1 MEETAVARRDRSQV
15 RDRSLTGEEA
25 VAVTDGRAATVEQVR
40 TQLAKYLN
48 PEYVHLCHVD
58 LALGMLYVP
67 LRLRLANSSFIESA
81 ARMSGLRVRYCEPE
95 ELRELRGAS
104 APAEARVSVAASGR
118 DTQEWAR
125 QLLLAAA
132 SYGASDIHLHRTTQ
146 DEPATIEFAVDDR
159 VYIVD
164 DSVTPAE
171 MDALMGANL
180 QGLAV
185 AGGTS
190 IKDAEFQ
197 HAVIGPEKLPPGCG
211 IEGVRLARGGC
222 YPKSR
227 GGKFMTLR
235 LMYAEGLGSR
245 KAVDHLGIRLRVP
258 PKPAGGAG
266 LARLGYFPDQ
276 IALIDQA
283 LEVDTGIIVVGGPTG
298 SGKST
303 MLWETLVRLQKR
315 WPYRRIVTAEN
326 PPERKLPG
334 AVPQLEIGGDEVEVE
349 AQTAAFGEAMR
360 MMLRMAP
367 HVILVG
373 EVREGPIGRLAV
385 EMATAGHLIM
395 TTIHANNAAVIVPR
409 LEMTRGFE
417 LPRGAYCTPDVLRL
431 FVAQRLVPRVCSACS
446 LPWEKA
452 LDRAGVREMVETLK
466 SYGGD
471 IGAVRFEG
479 PGCAHCDHK
488 GTSGKIAVSE
498 VVPMTDEISDPLRRG
513 GDDDG
518 ALKALMSEA
527 ANGFMGHRAIA
538 QALCGVAD
546 PLAMQ
551 IRVGRVAPCR
561 SATEKGWVDRA
572 VEALRFA
579 ARA

>member
-1 MEETAVARRDRSQV
+1 MAEIPA
-15 RDRSLTGEEA
+15 EEA
-25 VAVTDGRAATVEQVR
+25 GALTVEQVR
-40 TQLAKYLN
+40 AQLAKYLN
-48 PEYVHLCHVD
+48 AEYVHLCHVD
-58 LALGMLYVP
+58 IAAGMLYVP
-67 LRLRLANSSFIESA
+67 LRLRLANSSFIESG
-81 ARMSGLRVRYCEPE
+81 ARTSGLRVRYCEPE
-95 ELRELRGAS
+95 ELRELRGTAAS
-104 APAEARVSVAASGR
+104 AETHVSVAATGR

-132 SYGASDIHLHRTTQ
+132 SYGASDIHLHRTTP
-146 DEPATIEFAVDDR
+146 DVPATIEFAVDDR

-227 GGKFMTLR
+227 GGKFMSLR
-235 LMYAEGLGSR
+235 LNYAEGIGSR
-245 KAVDHLGIRLRVP
+245 KAVDHLGMRLRVP
-258 PKPAGGAG
+258 PKPTGGIG
-266 LARLGYFPDQ
+266 LAKLGYFPDQ
-276 IALIDQA
+276 IALIDAA

-326 PPERKLPG
+326 PPERKFPG
-334 AVPQLEIGGDEVEVE
+334 AVPQLEIGGDEIEVE

-373 EVREGPIGRLAV
+373 EVREGPIGRLAI
-385 EMATAGHLIM
+385 EMSTAGHLIM
-395 TTIHANNAAVIVPR
+395 TTIHANNARVIVPR
-409 LEMTRGFE
+409 LEMTPGFA

-431 FVAQRLVPRVCSACS
+431 FVAQRLVPRVCPACS

-452 LDRAGVREMVETLK
+452 LNRPGVREMVETLK

-498 VVPMTDEISDPLRRG
+498 VVPMTDEISDHLRRG
-513 GDDDG
+513 GDDDA
-518 ALKALMSEA
+518 ALKALMGEA
-527 ANGFMGHRAIA
+527 ANGFMGHRAMA
-538 QALCGVAD
+538 YALRGITD

-551 IRVGRVAPCR
+551 IRVGRAIPCR
-561 SATEKGWVDRA
+561 NATEKGWVDRA
-572 VEALRFA
+572 LEALDHLKA
-579 ARA
+579 V

>member
-1 MEETAVARRDRSQV
+1 MAEVPVTQRERPAVPDRARP
-15 RDRSLTGEEA
+15 GEE
-25 VAVTDGRAATVEQVR
+25 GGSLTVEQVR
-40 TQLAKYLN
+40 SQLAKYLN
-48 PEYVHLCHVD
+48 REYVQLCHVD
-58 LALGMLYVP
+58 LAGGMLYVP

-104 APAEARVSVAASGR
+104 GPSETHVGVTSGGR

-146 DEPATIEFAVDDR
+146 DVPATIEFAVDDR
-159 VYIVD
+159 IYIVD

-245 KAVDHLGIRLRVP
+245 KAVDHLGMRLRVP
-258 PKPAGGAG
+258 PRPAGGIG
-266 LARLGYFPDQ
+266 LGKLGYFPDQ
-276 IALIDQA
+276 IALIDEA

-315 WPYRRIVTAEN
+315 WPYRRIVTTEN

-334 AVPQLEIGGDEVEVE
+334 AVPQLEIGGDEIEVE

-373 EVREGPIGRLAV
+373 EVREGPIGRLAI
-385 EMATAGHLIM
+385 EMSTAGHLIM

-431 FVAQRLVPRVCSACS
+431 FVAQRLVPRVCPACS
-446 LPWEKA
+446 VPWEKA
-452 LDRAGVREMVETLK
+452 LDRAGAPEMVETLK

-479 PGCAHCDHK
+479 PGCVGCDHK
-488 GTSGKIAVSE
+488 GTAGKIAVAE
-498 VVPMTDEISDPLRRG
+498 VVPMTEEISDHLRRG
-513 GDDDG
+513 GNDDA
-518 ALKALMSEA
+518 ALKALMGEA
-527 ANGFMGHRAIA
+527 SNGFMGHRAMA
-538 QALCGVAD
+538 YALRGITD

-551 IRVGRVAPCR
+551 IRIGRVIPCR

-572 VEALRFA
+572 LEALDRLKSV
-579 ARA
+579 